1 MVNLTL
7 FVYVIGLGS
16 LFPVDLERSE
26 TVSHLKDAILLEKP
40 NALKGVDARRL
51 VLYKVAL
58 PYVKDLEESASQA
71 LKEELENPMSELSE
85 IFPEKPR
92 AEVISILVEV
102 PVISE

>member
-58 PYVKDLEESASQA
+58 PYADDLKESVSQA
-71 LKEELENPMSELSE
+71 LKEELKNPLMKLSK
-85 IFPEKPR
+85 IFLTNPPE
-92 AEVISILVEV
+92 EEISILVEV